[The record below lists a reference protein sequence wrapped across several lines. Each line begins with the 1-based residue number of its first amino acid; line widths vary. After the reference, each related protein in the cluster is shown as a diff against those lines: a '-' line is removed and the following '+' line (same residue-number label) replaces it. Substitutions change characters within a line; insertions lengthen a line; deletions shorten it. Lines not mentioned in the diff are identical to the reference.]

1 VRRTLAEVNTVLT
14 GVTFVASF
22 ARFKASMAVFSEER
36 TSFCPWVSVAIAR
49 TQDNCKKVV
58 QRARRWEESGP

>member
-1 VRRTLAEVNTVLT
+1 MNAVLA

-36 TSFCPWVSVAIAR
+36 VSFCPWVLVAMVKVEWCNVR
-49 TQDNCKKVV
+49 T
-58 QRARRWEESGP
+58 AGIGPY